1 MASEI
6 TVPRLG
12 WNMDE
17 GIFVGWLKTDGQTV
31 KVGEPLFNL
40 EGDKA
45 TQEIESLEAGIL
57 RIPPDG
63 PKDGEKVAVGTI
75 VGYLLH
81 PGEVAPFD
89 SRSQG
94 KPSPSPP
101 PPLVGE
107 VPPPAAVGGRPQAP
121 DALTTSAE
129 ERKTTVATGPM
140 TDGMTHA
147 TLNSAPRK
155 QKQPISP
162 RARRAARELGIDPAA
177 VTGTGKTGRIVER
190 DIRAAS
196 VVGASPRL
204 SRTSADDRQP
214 ESPHSPSSSD
224 YQTFAVTSIRKTIA
238 ARMIE
243 SRQTTAAVTI
253 TTSVDATNLVN
264 LRRQFKAVQEAGEAA
279 PIGYTEIVVKLA
291 AIALAKHPMLNSRW
305 SGNQIQV
312 WRSIHIGIAV
322 DTEAGLMVPVIRDVT
337 RLSLRDLAACT
348 RDLANRARNAK
359 LTASELSGGTFT
371 VSNLGQLGVEAF
383 TPLINPPECAI
394 LGLGRIQNQVVV
406 QNKQFVER
414 DRMVLSLTFDHRI
427 VDGAPAARFLQTLGS
442 LIENPSPWLLS

>member
-31 KVGEPLFNL
+31 KAGEPLFNL

-63 PKDGEKVAVGTI
+63 PKDGEKVAVGVV
-75 VGYLLH
+75 VGYLVR
-81 PGEVAPFD
+81 PGEDAPFD
-89 SRSQG
+89 CPNQG
-94 KPSPSPP
+94 RASPAPVTHDQEQKRPS
-101 PPLVGE
+101 
-107 VPPPAAVGGRPQAP
+107 ARI
-121 DALTTSAE
+121 TSTRE
-129 ERKTTVATGPM
+129 II
-140 TDGMTHA
+140 
-147 TLNSAPRK
+147 
-155 QKQPISP
+155 QPISP
-162 RARRAARELGIDPAA
+162 RARRVARELGIDPIT
-177 VTGTGKTGRIVER
+177 VRGSGRTGRIVER
-190 DIRAAS
+190 DIRAVAVAGPTS
-196 VVGASPRL
+196 
-204 SRTSADDRQP
+204 SRTSADARQP
-214 ESPHSPSSSD
+214 DSPHSPSSPE
-224 YQTFAVTSIRKTIA
+224 YQTLAVSSIRKTIA
-238 ARMIE
+238 ERMLL
-243 SRQTTAAVTI
+243 SNQTTAAVTI

-264 LRRQFKAVQEAGEAA
+264 LRRQFKAVLETGEAP
-279 PIGYTEIVVKLA
+279 PIGYTEIIVKLA

-322 DTEAGLMVPVIRDVT
+322 DTEAGLMVPVIRDVP
-337 RLSLRDLAACT
+337 RLSLRELAACA
-348 RDLANRARNAK
+348 RELASRARSGK
-359 LTASELSGGTFT
+359 LTATELTGGTFT
-371 VSNLGQLGVEAF
+371 VTNLGQLGVEAF

-427 VDGAPAARFLQTLGS
+427 LDGAPAARFLQTLGS